1 MSAIPETDTDFD
13 TDERTATLA
22 EMDASVGSVPGVPE
36 DEIAARYYSDEEFLT
51 AIRLRCD
58 NRTTD

>member
-13 TDERTATLA
+13 TDERTVTLA
-22 EMDASVGSVPGVPE
+22 EMDAGVGSIPDVPE

-51 AIRLRCD
+51 AIRLRRD